1 MPNGNNNK
9 PTTLGGEITCIKV
22 TKETRAK
29 LSKLGSM
36 GDTYETVINS
46 LINSDCNTAVVDS
59 DEES

>member
-1 MPNGNNNK
+1 MPKSNGDK
-9 PTTLGGEITCIKV
+9 PTTLGGEVTCIKV

-46 LINSDCNTAVVDS
+46 LIAENTTEGDS
-59 DEES
+59 DESP

>member
-1 MPNGNNNK
+1 MSKDTEVK

-22 TKETRAK
+22 KKETRDK

-46 LINSDCNTAVVDS
+46 LISSDCNTQVGDS
-59 DEES
+59 SES